1 MKCQK
6 ENYPYSEN
14 DVFLV
19 ISGLDMD
26 YALSSSDSGSFTLSS
41 CCMVSRN
48 ARCVR
53 ERKECFLNDYEKIY
67 AIYSLSELKQ
77 WREKCLNK
85 QSIITLSKDNESS
98 SFWYADYQ
106 IDDKLHSHPHIFKAS
121 SAVSVF
127 YYLLRYKGVIPFF
140 IKENTM
146 MESVIMTMEDICYGL
161 YPHYEYV
168 SDFYNNEDEYINKNL
183 PETQTDLLKKLDED
197 YQNIIRNIKT

>member
-26 YALSSSDSGSFTLSS
+26 YALSSSESGSFTLSS

-67 AIYSLSELKQ
+67 AIYSLNELKQ
-77 WREKCLNK
+77 WREKCVDK
-85 QSIITLSKDNESS
+85 QSVIMLSKNDQSS
-98 SFWYADYQ
+98 SIWYADYQ
-106 IDDKLHSHPHIFKAS
+106 IGNNLRSHPHVFKAN

-127 YYLLRYKGVIPFF
+127 SYLLTYKGVIPFF
-140 IKENTM
+140 IKESTM
-146 MESVIMTMEDICYGL
+146 MESVIMTMEDICCGL

-168 SDFYNNEDEYINKNL
+168 SDFYNNEDEYLNKNL
-183 PETQTDLLKKLDED
+183 PESQADLLKKLDED
-197 YQNIIRNIKT
+197 YQKIIRNIKT

>member
-6 ENYPYSEN
+6 ESYPYSEN

-67 AIYSLSELKQ
+67 AIYSLAALKQ
-77 WREKCLNK
+77 WRQKCFNK
-85 QSIITLSKDNESS
+85 NEVIDLSKSEVQS

-106 IDDKLHSHPHIFKAS
+106 LDNKIISHPHIFKAE
-121 SAVSVF
+121 SAVAVF
-127 YYLLRYKGVIPFF
+127 SYLLNHKGVIPFF
-140 IKENTM
+140 IKESAM
-146 MESVIMTMEDICYGL
+146 MESVIMTMEDICCGL

-168 SDFYNNEDEYINKNL
+168 SDFYNNEDEYNKNL
-183 PETQTDLLKKLDED
+183 PEAQTDLLKKLDED
-197 YQNIIRNIKT
+197 YRKITRNIIT

>member
-6 ENYPYSEN
+6 ESYPYSEN

-67 AIYSLSELKQ
+67 AIYSLTSLKQ
-77 WREKCLNK
+77 WRKKCFEKNEV
-85 QSIITLSKDNESS
+85 ITLSNNNESS

-106 IDDKLHSHPHIFKAS
+106 LENKIGSHPHIFKAT

-127 YYLLRYKGVIPFF
+127 SYLLNHKGVIPFF
-140 IKENTM
+140 IKESTM
-146 MESVIMTMEDICYGL
+146 MESVIMTMEDVCIGL

-168 SDFYNNEDEYINKNL
+168 SDFYNNEDEYNKNL
-183 PETQTDLLKKLDED
+183 PEEQTDFLKKLDED
-197 YQNIIRNIKT
+197 YRKITRNIIT